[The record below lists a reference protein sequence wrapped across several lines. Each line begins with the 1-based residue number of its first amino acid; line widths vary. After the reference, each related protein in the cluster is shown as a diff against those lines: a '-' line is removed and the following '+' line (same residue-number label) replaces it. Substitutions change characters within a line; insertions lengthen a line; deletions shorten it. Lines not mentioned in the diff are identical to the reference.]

1 MERNKEITFETA
13 MFGSLACAYSE
24 GLFKTF
30 TIQTQGREFSCDL
43 NIFDNFVNDE
53 NYDLVLRF
61 LEGMPVMYKKARA
74 EINANYQTNELM
86 KFFIQFHLE
95 ELDKEYLLPY
105 FEAKSMAEITPER
118 FIEKLEMRT
127 ISIAPTK
134 DGSCDC
140 TLDFSID
147 PELSDELLVFRFDKN
162 FEIYDISHE
171 S

>member
-1 MERNKEITFETA
+1 MKKNKEITFETA
-13 MFGSLACAYSE
+13 MFDNLAFAYSE
-24 GLFKTF
+24 GLFEAF

-86 KFFIQFHLE
+86 KYFIQSQVE
-95 ELDKEYLLPY
+95 EMEEKYLLPY
-105 FEAKSMAEITPER
+105 FEAKSLAEITPER
-118 FIEKLEMRT
+118 FIDKLEMRMIT
-127 ISIAPTK
+127 IAPTK
-134 DGSCDC
+134 DGGCDC

-147 PELSDELLVFRFDKN
+147 PELSDKLLVFRFDKN